1 MLNRLPITNTQMGV
15 LLMLALAIWF
25 FLGALY
31 FYKLDLIVDQPEYP
45 TVLYWS
51 FVTLSTLGL
60 GDYTPKTSRVLSI
73 VSFYVY
79 VVGCVEIKHRVHPT
93 ILH

>member
-1 MLNRLPITNTQMGV
+1 MGV

-45 TVLYWS
+45 EGCWRRVVISHRCYFES
-51 FVTLSTLGL
+51 SRAGTLAKCILA
-60 GDYTPKTSRVLSI
+60 KTTRGAI
-73 VSFYVY
+73 
-79 VVGCVEIKHRVHPT
+79 PT
-93 ILH
+93 